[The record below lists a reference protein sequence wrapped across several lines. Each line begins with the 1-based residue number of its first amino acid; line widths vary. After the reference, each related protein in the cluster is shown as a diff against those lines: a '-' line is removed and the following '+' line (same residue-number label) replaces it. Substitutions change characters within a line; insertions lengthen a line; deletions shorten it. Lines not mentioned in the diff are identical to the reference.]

1 MLVVGLTGSIGM
13 GKSTIAQRFRET
25 GIAVFDADAEVH
37 RLYAAEAV
45 PFIEAAFPGTTK
57 DGQVDRD
64 KLAAVLI
71 AAPHR
76 FAELEAVVHPMVQ
89 AAERAFL
96 RAEAARGA
104 RLAVLEVPLLF
115 ATGTDAKVD
124 VVIVASATREVQQAR
139 VLARAGMTPDKLD
152 RLLERQVPD
161 AEQRQR
167 ADFVVDTSG
176 TFAENNAQIDAIIA
190 RLEGRSGG
198 AYNRHWA

>member
-1 MLVVGLTGSIGM
+1 MM
-13 GKSTIAQRFRET
+13 ACAQPHLPTEWERFAGFR
-25 GIAVFDADAEVH
+25 ASA
-37 RLYAAEAV
+37 
-45 PFIEAAFPGTTK
+45 
-57 DGQVDRD
+57 
-64 KLAAVLI
+64 LAAVLS
-71 AAPHR
+71 
-76 FAELEAVVHPMVQ
+76 LL
-89 AAERAFL
+89 AFL
-96 RAEAARGA
+96 IAPAAQAQDDLA
-104 RLAVLEVPLLF
+104 RETARVEDLRSIREIKRLQAQWGYLAMAGDWKGMAAL
-115 ATGTDAKVD
+115 GTDAKVD